1 LAEVKR
7 VSRRVVSADEFHDL
21 TRSIVGLP
29 ISHAWRGYGSAV
41 FLELGRLRRR
51 PVLRQVSG
59 LSRRRSPPNPKGESG
74 VMIEWSWRIERAQ
87 SIAVGSGSSERRL
100 NAAIPRLIGP
110 KVSEI
115 SVVGR
120 LPELIMALSN
130 GRWVHSFMTADGQ
143 PAWTVFLPDGSWL
156 TVEGGRLSMNAGAS
170 TEYV

>member
-1 LAEVKR
+1 
-7 VSRRVVSADEFHDL
+7 
-21 TRSIVGLP
+21 
-29 ISHAWRGYGSAV
+29 
-41 FLELGRLRRR
+41 
-51 PVLRQVSG
+51 
-59 LSRRRSPPNPKGESG
+59 
-74 VMIEWSWRIERAQ
+74 MIEWSWRIERAQ